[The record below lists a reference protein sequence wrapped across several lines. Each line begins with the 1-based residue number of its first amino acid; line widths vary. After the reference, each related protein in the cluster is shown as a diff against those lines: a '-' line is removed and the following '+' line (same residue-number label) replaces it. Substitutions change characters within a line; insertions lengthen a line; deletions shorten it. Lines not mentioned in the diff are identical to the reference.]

1 MSYIMDLIGKMQ
13 GGRLRDSLGVFCK
26 NQENITPAKLAE
38 ILEGNE
44 NPDKV
49 LQFFLQI
56 LCVNQPHLV
65 TQARTTAT
73 RALLL
78 K

>member
-1 MSYIMDLIGKMQ
+1 MRHDSHDSYIMDLIGKMQ

-44 NPDKV
+44 N
-49 LQFFLQI
+49 
-56 LCVNQPHLV
+56 
-65 TQARTTAT
+65 
-73 RALLL
+73 
-78 K
+78 